1 MVYFASR
8 DRDRNRERNKQE
20 RIIHDEEFGEENV
33 ELVDSEWADFEKF
46 IRQLRQRRTS
56 TISMEEELRHVQ
68 KHPKIKSQTFYPCPP
83 PAENGGD
90 SDTSDDD
97 DDPFGYIDT
106 LMYGRYTKDLGEF
119 AKDEARKLKLL
130 EKRRKQEDKQRNK
143 ELLGKRAT
151 RVKRISSWVWK
162 HTLARLGEDWV
173 FLALLGIIMALLSFI
188 MDKGISICTNARIW
202 LYRDLTSQPFIQY
215 IAWVSLP
222 VCLILFSAGFV
233 HLIAP
238 QSIGSGI
245 PEMKTILRGVALK
258 EYLTFKT
265 LVAKVIGLTA
275 TLGSGMPLG
284 KEGPFVHIASIVAQL
299 LSKLVTSF
307 QGIYENESR
316 NSEMLAAACA
326 VGVGSCFAAPVGGVL
341 FSIEVTTTYFAVR
354 NYWRGFFAA
363 VCGATVFR
371 LLAVWFQNADT
382 VRALF
387 LTNFT
392 TEFPFDPQELFVFA
406 LIGFICGL
414 GGASYVWVHRRYVLF
429 MRSNKRMNKF
439 LQKNRFLYP
448 GFLALLVSSISFP
461 LGTGQFLAGELSN
474 HEQVTQLFSNFTWSR
489 DDLTVEQA
497 AIVTN
502 WMTSYTSVFGN
513 LICYTLFTFFVSII
527 ASTIPVPSGMFIPV
541 FKIGAGFGR
550 LVGEFMAWWFPHGVR
565 YGGRLSPI
573 MPGGYAVV
581 GAAAFSGSV
590 THTVS
595 VAVIVFEMTGQI
607 THVVPVMIAVL
618 VANAVAALLQ
628 PSIYD
633 SIILIKKL
641 PYLPDLLPSSS
652 GMYSIFVED
661 FMVRDV
667 KYIWYGIS
675 YQKLKEVLKANK
687 ALRSLPL
694 VDSPDNMILLGS
706 VQRYELIKMIEKHI
720 GREKRMEV
728 AQKWQKEAEERARE
742 EEKKKQ
748 EAELKMRRPSR
759 FEVLPAPDILS
770 LRQIANDEMLPPKKR
785 VEALNN
791 NLAPRKSILKKT
803 NSFNLKTYA
812 PTVQHSPNITP
823 YTTITGNSE
832 FRIRSAFEAIFKKST
847 TLQDVQP
854 DPETG
859 SISPAPSN
867 TEVQVQRA
875 PSTPGVSKKVQL
887 QAQHKW
893 DFVTDQ
899 IMLVSQVSC
908 MFHGHNNIRHHL
920 KINSSWFLNILT
932 PVHICKQANS
942 KSTDAANINQVP
954 PDKDDKD
961 ERCVVAEDKKDT
973 LKSNHVPFSDV
984 NIDKPSIRYKTNKVS
999 DISRTASKI
1008 NLSELNNQD
1017 LKPAINDNHIEPT
1030 KKKVRKIKF
1039 SNEVKVKDSPN
1050 HGYTTDKISD
1060 SELETNDCG
1069 YTIEDV
1075 DEKSSIDGNYG
1086 SGTSENEELARVTT
1100 GPKKMKSVQLP
1111 RERVIDMSPE
1121 DQKQWELEE
1130 MLKPIDL
1137 ERAQV
1142 HIDPSPFQ
1150 LVERTSI
1157 LKVHSLF
1164 SMVGINHAYVTKIGR
1179 LVGVVGLK
1187 ELRKAIEDINSN
1199 SFVVPPRD
1207 EEIHNKPSVEKPLLM
1222 PNASDKAV
1230 DMTVTSMDSALSN
1243 SDNCSDIELEHMKTE
1258 KTAIVTLPPQEPCG
1272 NTNSATD
1279 TSSDM
1284 GKHV

>member
-1 MVYFASR
+1 MKHENS
-8 DRDRNRERNKQE
+8 NCSKS
-20 RIIHDEEFGEENV
+20 EEN
-33 ELVDSEWADFEKF
+33 WK
-46 IRQLRQRRTS
+46 TS
-56 TISMEEELRHVQ
+56 KEISAGNNYFQ
-68 KHPKIKSQTFYPCPP
+68 
-83 PAENGGD
+83 
-90 SDTSDDD
+90 
-97 DDPFGYIDT
+97 
-106 LMYGRYTKDLGEF
+106 
-119 AKDEARKLKLL
+119 
-130 EKRRKQEDKQRNK
+130 
-143 ELLGKRAT
+143 ELLGKRDSKLFK
-151 RVKRISSWVWK
+151 VSSWIWK
-162 HTLARLGEDWV
+162 HTFARMGEDWV
-173 FLALLGIIMALLSFI
+173 FLALLGIIMALLSYI
-188 MDKGISICTNARIW
+188 MDKGISVCTNARVW
-202 LYRDLTSQPFIQY
+202 LYRDLTSQPIAQY
-215 IAWVSLP
+215 FAWVSLP

-265 LVAKVIGLTA
+265 LVAKIVGLTA

-326 VGVGSCFAAPVGGVL
+326 VGVGACFAAPVGGVL

-371 LLAVWFQNADT
+371 LLAVWFQNLDT
-382 VRALF
+382 VRAIF

-406 LIGFICGL
+406 LMGLICGI
-414 GGASYVWVHRRYVLF
+414 GGAAYVWVHRRYVLF
-429 MRSNKRMNKF
+429 MRSNKKMNKF

-448 GFLALLVSSISFP
+448 GFLALLVSTISFP
-461 LGTGQFLAGELSN
+461 LGTGQFIAGELAT
-474 HEQVTQLFSNFTWSR
+474 HEQVIQLFSNFTWSR

-497 AIVTN
+497 AIVTH
-502 WMTSYTSVFGN
+502 WVTPYTNVFIN
-513 LICYTLFTFFVSII
+513 LTCYVIFTFIFSII
-527 ASTIPVPSGMFIPV
+527 ASTIPVPSGIFIPV
-541 FKIGAGFGR
+541 FKIGAGLGR
-550 LVGEFMAWWFPHGVR
+550 LVGESMHLWFPSGVR

-573 MPGGYAVV
+573 IPGGYAVV
-581 GAAAFSGSV
+581 GAAAFSGAV

-618 VANAVAALLQ
+618 VANAIAALLQ
-628 PSIYD
+628 PSMYD

-652 GMYSIFVED
+652 GMYSIYVED

-667 KYIWYGIS
+667 KYIWQGIS

-687 ALRSLPL
+687 TLRSLPL
-694 VDSPDNMILLGS
+694 VDSPANMILLGS

-748 EAELKMRRPSR
+748 EVEQKMRRPSR

-785 VEALNN
+785 QESMNN
-791 NLAPRKSILKKT
+791 TLQPRKSILKKT
-803 NSFNLKTYA
+803 NSFNLKAFT
-812 PTVQHSPNITP
+812 PTSSLHSPNITP
-823 YTTITGNSE
+823 YTTITGTTE
-832 FRIRSAFEAIFKKST
+832 YRIRNAFEAIFKKST

-854 DPETG
+854 TNSEGVGTMSAATSADVVPGT
-859 SISPAPSN
+859 P
-867 TEVQVQRA
+867 TVQRA
-875 PSTPGVSKKVQL
+875 PSTPGISKKVQL
-887 QAQHKW
+887 SYMGS
-893 DFVTDQ
+893 
-899 IMLVSQVSC
+899 I
-908 MFHGHNNIRHHL
+908 
-920 KINSSWFLNILT
+920 
-932 PVHICKQANS
+932 
-942 KSTDAANINQVP
+942 
-954 PDKDDKD
+954 
-961 ERCVVAEDKKDT
+961 KK
-973 LKSNHVPFSDV
+973 L
-984 NIDKPSIRYKTNKVS
+984 
-999 DISRTASKI
+999 
-1008 NLSELNNQD
+1008 
-1017 LKPAINDNHIEPT
+1017 
-1030 KKKVRKIKF
+1030 
-1039 SNEVKVKDSPN
+1039 
-1050 HGYTTDKISD
+1050 
-1060 SELETNDCG
+1060 
-1069 YTIEDV
+1069 
-1075 DEKSSIDGNYG
+1075 
-1086 SGTSENEELARVTT
+1086 
-1100 GPKKMKSVQLP
+1100 KSVQLP

-1121 DQKQWELEE
+1121 DQKKWEMEE
-1130 MLKPIDL
+1130 MQKPIDL
-1137 ERAQV
+1137 EKANV

-1199 SFVVPPRD
+1199 NFVVQVQLKD
-1207 EEIHNKPSVEKPLLM
+1207 DNDCADDVEKTNGSKPLLL
-1222 PNASDKAV
+1222 PQDYSDKQV
-1230 DMTVTSMDSALSN
+1230 NVTVTSMDSALSN
-1243 SDNCSDIELEHMKTE
+1243 SDNCSDIELENIQKATE
-1258 KTAIVTLPPQEPCG
+1258 ASEESEEQQKQQQLPQI
-1272 NTNSATD
+1272 ND
-1279 TSSDM
+1279 TSTYNPKPRDSIE
-1284 GKHV
+1284 

>member
-1 MVYFASR
+1 MKISRNGRESLLLVPSPNHTFPIRTCSNASSIR
-8 DRDRNRERNKQE
+8 LNMG
-20 RIIHDEEFGEENV
+20 HDHDNNDDAEEG
-33 ELVDSEWADFEKF
+33 L
-46 IRQLRQRRTS
+46 
-56 TISMEEELRHVQ
+56 
-68 KHPKIKSQTFYPCPP
+68 
-83 PAENGGD
+83 
-90 SDTSDDD
+90 
-97 DDPFGYIDT
+97 GYTHT

-151 RVKRISSWVWK
+151 RIKRISSWVWK

-326 VGVGSCFAAPVGGVL
+326 VGVGACFAAPVGGVL

-406 LIGFICGL
+406 LIGLICGL
-414 GGASYVWVHRRYVLF
+414 GGATYVWVHRRYVLF

-461 LGTGQFLAGELSN
+461 LGTGQFLAGELST

-497 AIVTN
+497 AVVTH
-502 WMTSYTSVFGN
+502 WMTNYTSVFGN
-513 LICYTLFTFFVSII
+513 LVCYLVFTFFFSII

-541 FKIGAGFGR
+541 FKIGAAFGR
-550 LVGEFMAWWFPHGVR
+550 LVGEFMASWFPHGVR

-595 VAVIVFEMTGQI
+595 VAVIIFEMTGQI

-667 KYIWYGIS
+667 KYIWHGIS
-675 YQKLKEVLKANK
+675 YQKLKEVLKINK
-687 ALRSLPL
+687 TLRSLPL
-694 VDSPDNMILLGS
+694 VDSPENMILLGS
-706 VQRYELIKMIEKHI
+706 VQRYELIKIIEKHI

-728 AQKWQKEAEERARE
+728 AQKWQKEAEERALE

-748 EAELKMRRPSR
+748 EAEQRQRRPSR

-785 VEALNN
+785 AETLHSS
-791 NLAPRKSILKKT
+791 LTPRKSILKKT
-803 NSFNLKTYA
+803 NSFNLKTYTPA
-812 PTVQHSPNITP
+812 SPHSPSITP

-854 DPETG
+854 DPEMG
-859 SISPAPSN
+859 SVSPETADSG
-867 TEVQVQRA
+867 VQVQQAPSA
-875 PSTPGVSKKVQL
+875 PSTPGISKKVQL
-887 QAQHKW
+887 
-893 DFVTDQ
+893 
-899 IMLVSQVSC
+899 
-908 MFHGHNNIRHHL
+908 
-920 KINSSWFLNILT
+920 T
-932 PVHICKQANS
+932 P
-942 KSTDAANINQVP
+942 P
-954 PDKDDKD
+954 M
-961 ERCVVAEDKKDT
+961 KK
-973 LKSNHVPFSDV
+973 
-984 NIDKPSIRYKTNKVS
+984 
-999 DISRTASKI
+999 A
-1008 NLSELNNQD
+1008 
-1017 LKPAINDNHIEPT
+1017 
-1030 KKKVRKIKF
+1030 
-1039 SNEVKVKDSPN
+1039 
-1050 HGYTTDKISD
+1050 
-1060 SELETNDCG
+1060 
-1069 YTIEDV
+1069 
-1075 DEKSSIDGNYG
+1075 
-1086 SGTSENEELARVTT
+1086 
-1100 GPKKMKSVQLP
+1100 KSVQLP

-1137 ERAQV
+1137 EKAQI

-1199 SFVVPPRD
+1199 SFVAHPRD
-1207 EEIHNKPSVEKPLLM
+1207 DEIDGDTKPAVEKPLLS
-1222 PNASDKAV
+1222 PSASDKAV
-1230 DMTVTSMDSALSN
+1230 DMTITSMDSALSN
-1243 SDNCSDIELEHMKTE
+1243 SDNCSDIEMEHMKSLDTPE
-1258 KTAIVTLPPQEPCG
+1258 VTLTMPP
-1272 NTNSATD
+1272 TD
-1279 TSSDM
+1279 TNTTTTTTIIDTNNTQNINKS
-1284 GKHV
+1284 V

>member
-1 MVYFASR
+1 MVYFATR
-8 DRDRNRERNKQE
+8 DNRDRNGKAKTKQQVE

-46 IRQLRQRRTS
+46 IRQLRQRRNS
-56 TISMEEELRHVQ
+56 NISMETELRHVQ
-68 KHPKIKSQTFYPCPP
+68 KHPKIKSQAFYPCPP
-83 PAENGGD
+83 PAENGPD
-90 SDTSDDD
+90 SDSSDD

-106 LMYGRYTKDLGEF
+106 LDEYIREYAFEPELLINREEYLREEQRAQKAPSTPVRLRW
-119 AKDEARKLKLL
+119 DEAIAKQKQKQQQQRKSA
-130 EKRRKQEDKQRNK
+130 ETASDDKNQIEFEIEAFYY

-151 RVKRISSWVWK
+151 RIKRISSWIWK

-188 MDKGISICTNARIW
+188 MDKGISICTN
-202 LYRDLTSQPFIQY
+202 
-215 IAWVSLP
+215 
-222 VCLILFSAGFV
+222 
-233 HLIAP
+233 
-238 QSIGSGI
+238 GSGI

-326 VGVGSCFAAPVGGVL
+326 VGVGACFAAPVGGVL

-406 LIGFICGL
+406 LIGFVCGL
-414 GGASYVWVHRRYVLF
+414 GGATYVWVHRRYVLF

-461 LGTGQFLAGELSN
+461 LGTGQFLAGELST

-489 DDLTVEQA
+489 SDLTVEQA
-497 AIVTN
+497 AVVTH
-502 WMTSYTSVFGN
+502 WMTSYTSVFAN
-513 LICYTLFTFFVSII
+513 LVIFTIFTFFFSII

-541 FKIGAGFGR
+541 FKIGAAFGR
-550 LVGEFMAWWFPHGVR
+550 LVGELMASWFPHGVR

-595 VAVIVFEMTGQI
+595 VAVIIFEMTGQI

-618 VANAVAALLQ
+618 VANAVASLLQ

-667 KYIWYGIS
+667 KYIWHGIS
-675 YQKLKEVLKANK
+675 YQKLKEVLKINK

-694 VDSPDNMILLGS
+694 VDSPENMILLGS
-706 VQRYELIKMIEKHI
+706 VQRYELIKIIEKHI

-728 AQKWQKEAEERARE
+728 AQKWQKEAEERALE

-748 EAELKMRRPSR
+748 EAELKQRRPSR

-785 VEALNN
+785 AETLHSS
-791 NLAPRKSILKKT
+791 LTPRKSILKKT

-812 PTVQHSPNITP
+812 PASPHSPSITP

-854 DPETG
+854 DPEMG
-859 SISPAPSN
+859 SMSPAASN
-867 TEVQVQRA
+867 NEVQAQRAPSA
-875 PSTPGVSKKVQL
+875 PSTPGISKKVQL
-887 QAQHKW
+887 
-893 DFVTDQ
+893 
-899 IMLVSQVSC
+899 
-908 MFHGHNNIRHHL
+908 
-920 KINSSWFLNILT
+920 
-932 PVHICKQANS
+932 
-942 KSTDAANINQVP
+942 STI
-954 PDKDDKD
+954 
-961 ERCVVAEDKKDT
+961 
-973 LKSNHVPFSDV
+973 
-984 NIDKPSIRYKTNKVS
+984 
-999 DISRTASKI
+999 
-1008 NLSELNNQD
+1008 
-1017 LKPAINDNHIEPT
+1017 T
-1030 KKKVRKIKF
+1030 KK
-1039 SNEVKVKDSPN
+1039 
-1050 HGYTTDKISD
+1050 
-1060 SELETNDCG
+1060 
-1069 YTIEDV
+1069 
-1075 DEKSSIDGNYG
+1075 
-1086 SGTSENEELARVTT
+1086 A
-1100 GPKKMKSVQLP
+1100 KSVQLP

-1130 MLKPIDL
+1130 MQKPIDL
-1137 ERAQV
+1137 EKAQI

-1199 SFVVPPRD
+1199 SFVAHPRD
-1207 EEIHNKPSVEKPLLM
+1207 EEPNSDVKPAVEKPLLAVS
-1222 PNASDKAV
+1222 PSASDKAV
-1230 DMTVTSMDSALSN
+1230 DMTITSMDSALSN
-1243 SDNCSDIELEHMKTE
+1243 SDNCSDIEMEHLKSLDTPEIALTM
-1258 KTAIVTLPPQEPCG
+1258 PPAEANANATTQD
-1272 NTNSATD
+1272 TNKS
-1279 TSSDM
+1279 
-1284 GKHV
+1284 V

>member
-1 MVYFASR
+1 MFNNSHTHR
-8 DRDRNRERNKQE
+8 DEYIREYAFEPELLINREEYLREEQRAHKIPSTPVRLRWDEAIAKQKE
-20 RIIHDEEFGEENV
+20 HNRKAS
-33 ELVDSEWADFEKF
+33 VDIEANDDKNQIE
-46 IRQLRQRRTS
+46 IE
-56 TISMEEELRHVQ
+56 IEA
-68 KHPKIKSQTFYPCPP
+68 FY
-83 PAENGGD
+83 
-90 SDTSDDD
+90 
-97 DDPFGYIDT
+97 Y
-106 LMYGRYTKDLGEF
+106 MYGRYTKDLGEF

-143 ELLGKRAT
+143 ELLGKQTT
-151 RVKRISSWVWK
+151 RVKRISSWIWR

-188 MDKGISICTNARIW
+188 MDRGIAVCTNARIW

-245 PEMKTILRGVALK
+245 PEMKTILRGVQLK

-326 VGVGSCFAAPVGGVL
+326 VGVGACFAAPVGGVL

-406 LIGFICGL
+406 LIGFVCGL

-461 LGTGQFLAGELSN
+461 LGTGQFLAGELST

-497 AIVTN
+497 AVVTN
-502 WMTSYTSVFGN
+502 WMTGYTSVFSN
-513 LICYTLFTFFVSII
+513 LVIYTLFTFMFSII

-550 LVGEFMAWWFPHGVR
+550 LVGEFMAVTFPHGVR

-595 VAVIVFEMTGQI
+595 VAVIIFEMTGQI

-661 FMVRDV
+661 FMVREV
-667 KYIWYGIS
+667 KYIWHGIS
-675 YQKLKEVLKANK
+675 YQKLKEVLKINK
-687 ALRSLPL
+687 TLRSLPL

-720 GREKRMEV
+720 GREKRMDV
-728 AQKWQKEAEERARE
+728 AQKWQKEAEQRAHE
-742 EEKKKQ
+742 EEQVAAAAKVEEQ
-748 EAELKMRRPSR
+748 LKMRRPSR

-785 VEALNN
+785 AETMNSS
-791 NLAPRKSILKKT
+791 LAPRKSILKKT

-812 PTVQHSPNITP
+812 PTSASPHSPSLTP

-859 SISPAPSN
+859 SITISPAASN
-867 TEVQVQRA
+867 NEVQVQRA
-875 PSTPGVSKKVQL
+875 PSTPGISKKVQL
-887 QAQHKW
+887 QALNNW

-899 IMLVSQVSC
+899 IMLQVNPNTKGSDTTVQKD
-908 MFHGHNNIRHHL
+908 I
-920 KINSSWFLNILT
+920 KNILET
-932 PVHICKQANS
+932 ENKDSFKYIEQNLDQPTTASIKCKS
-942 KSTDAANINQVP
+942 
-954 PDKDDKD
+954 
-961 ERCVVAEDKKDT
+961 
-973 LKSNHVPFSDV
+973 
-984 NIDKPSIRYKTNKVS
+984 NKVS
-999 DISRTASKI
+999 DINR
-1008 NLSELNNQD
+1008 
-1017 LKPAINDNHIEPT
+1017 IEQ
-1030 KKKVRKIKF
+1030 KKTRKIQF
-1039 SNEVKVKDSPN
+1039 ANEVKVNNSPN
-1050 HGYTTDKISD
+1050 NSYTLDMDMQDKLSNNIE
-1060 SELETNDCG
+1060 SETLG
-1069 YTIEDV
+1069 YTIEDI
-1075 DEKSSIDGNYG
+1075 DEKSVKC
-1086 SGTSENEELARVTT
+1086 ENEDNITENTSDESSKV
-1100 GPKKMKSVQLP
+1100 KKSVQLP
-1111 RERVIDMSPE
+1111 RERVIDMSHE
-1121 DQKQWELEE
+1121 DQKKWEMEE
-1130 MLKPIDL
+1130 MMKPIDL
-1137 ERAQV
+1137 EKAQV

-1199 SFVVPPRD
+1199 SFVPPNRD
-1207 EEIHNKPSVEKPLLM
+1207 EVEDLDAKPTVEKPLLS
-1222 PNASDKAV
+1222 PTSIGGSDKAV
-1230 DMTVTSMDSALSN
+1230 DMTITSMDSALSN
-1243 SDNCSDIELEHMKTE
+1243 SDNCSDIEMESISKSIE
-1258 KTAIVTLPPQEPCG
+1258 KTPSLPLE
-1272 NTNSATD
+1272 TTTID
-1279 TSSDM
+1279 TQ
-1284 GKHV
+1284 KEKL

>member
-1 MVYFASR
+1 MFNKSSNTKSNKNGHESLLLVPSPNHTLPLRTCSNASSLR
-8 DRDRNRERNKQE
+8 FNMGHDHDHNKSP
-20 RIIHDEEFGEENV
+20 DGSEEG
-33 ELVDSEWADFEKF
+33 L
-46 IRQLRQRRTS
+46 
-56 TISMEEELRHVQ
+56 
-68 KHPKIKSQTFYPCPP
+68 
-83 PAENGGD
+83 
-90 SDTSDDD
+90 
-97 DDPFGYIDT
+97 GYTHT

-151 RVKRISSWVWK
+151 RIKRISSWIWK

-326 VGVGSCFAAPVGGVL
+326 VGVGACFAAPVGGVL

-406 LIGFICGL
+406 LIGFVCGL
-414 GGASYVWVHRRYVLF
+414 GGATYVWVHRRYVLF

-461 LGTGQFLAGELSN
+461 LGTGQFLAGELST

-489 DDLTVEQA
+489 SDLTVEQA
-497 AIVTN
+497 AVVTH
-502 WMTSYTSVFGN
+502 WMTSYTSVFAN
-513 LICYTLFTFFVSII
+513 LVIFTIFTFFFSII

-541 FKIGAGFGR
+541 FKIGAAFGR
-550 LVGEFMAWWFPHGVR
+550 LVGELMASWFPHGVR

-595 VAVIVFEMTGQI
+595 VAVIIFEMTGQI

-618 VANAVAALLQ
+618 VANAVASLLQ

-667 KYIWYGIS
+667 KYIWHGIS
-675 YQKLKEVLKANK
+675 YQKLKEVLKINK

-694 VDSPDNMILLGS
+694 VDSPENMILLGS
-706 VQRYELIKMIEKHI
+706 VQRYELIKIIEKHI

-728 AQKWQKEAEERARE
+728 AQKWQKEAEERALE

-748 EAELKMRRPSR
+748 EAELKQRRPSR

-785 VEALNN
+785 AETLHSS
-791 NLAPRKSILKKT
+791 LTPRKSILKKT

-812 PTVQHSPNITP
+812 PASPHSPSITP

-854 DPETG
+854 DPEMG
-859 SISPAPSN
+859 SMSPAASN
-867 TEVQVQRA
+867 NEVQGQRAPSA
-875 PSTPGVSKKVQL
+875 PSTPGISKKVQL
-887 QAQHKW
+887 QAQNNW
-893 DFVTDQ
+893 NFVTDQ
-899 IMLVSQVSC
+899 IMLQVNPITKSESAKK
-908 MFHGHNNIRHHL
+908 MDDTDVTITE
-920 KINSSWFLNILT
+920 KTDSYKPINMPLN
-932 PVHICKQANS
+932 
-942 KSTDAANINQVP
+942 
-954 PDKDDKD
+954 
-961 ERCVVAEDKKDT
+961 
-973 LKSNHVPFSDV
+973 DV
-984 NIDKPSIRYKTNKVS
+984 NTDKTCIKYKTNKVS
-999 DISRTASKI
+999 DINRQTHEPATVS
-1008 NLSELNNQD
+1008 LLNE
-1017 LKPAINDNHIEPT
+1017 NHVDKQRNV
-1030 KKKVRKIKF
+1030 KKKIQFSCDVR
-1039 SNEVKVKDSPN
+1039 VKDSAL
-1050 HGYTTDKISD
+1050 HGCTLDKLSD
-1060 SELETNDCG
+1060 NQESNEMG
-1069 YTIEDV
+1069 YTIEDDDDKFNDD
-1075 DEKSSIDGNYG
+1075 DEQ
-1086 SGTSENEELARVTT
+1086 TSTIT
-1100 GPKKMKSVQLP
+1100 KKAKSVQLP

-1130 MLKPIDL
+1130 MQKPIDL
-1137 ERAQV
+1137 EKAQI

-1199 SFVVPPRD
+1199 SFVAHPRD
-1207 EEIHNKPSVEKPLLM
+1207 EEPNSDSKPAAEKPLLAAS
-1222 PNASDKAV
+1222 PSASDKAV
-1230 DMTVTSMDSALSN
+1230 DMTITSMDSALSN
-1243 SDNCSDIELEHMKTE
+1243 SDNCSDIEMEHLKSLDTPEIALTMPAAE
-1258 KTAIVTLPPQEPCG
+1258 ANANAITQD
-1272 NTNSATD
+1272 TNKS
-1279 TSSDM
+1279 
-1284 GKHV
+1284 V

>member
-1 MVYFASR
+1 MFNNSHTHR
-8 DRDRNRERNKQE
+8 DEYIREYAFEPELLINREEYLREEQRAHKIPSTPVRLRWDEAIAKQKE
-20 RIIHDEEFGEENV
+20 HNRKAS
-33 ELVDSEWADFEKF
+33 VDIEANDDKNQIE
-46 IRQLRQRRTS
+46 IE
-56 TISMEEELRHVQ
+56 IEA
-68 KHPKIKSQTFYPCPP
+68 FY
-83 PAENGGD
+83 
-90 SDTSDDD
+90 
-97 DDPFGYIDT
+97 Y
-106 LMYGRYTKDLGEF
+106 MYGRYTKDLGEF

-143 ELLGKRAT
+143 ELLGKQTT
-151 RVKRISSWVWK
+151 RVKRISSWIWR

-188 MDKGISICTNARIW
+188 MDRGIAVCTNARIW

-245 PEMKTILRGVALK
+245 PEMKTILRGVQLK

-326 VGVGSCFAAPVGGVL
+326 VGVGACFAAPVGGVL

-406 LIGFICGL
+406 LIGFVCGL

-461 LGTGQFLAGELSN
+461 LGTGQFLAGELST

-497 AIVTN
+497 AVVTN
-502 WMTSYTSVFGN
+502 WMTGYTSVFSN
-513 LICYTLFTFFVSII
+513 LVIYTLFTFMFSII

-550 LVGEFMAWWFPHGVR
+550 LVGEFMAVTFPHGVR

-595 VAVIVFEMTGQI
+595 VAVIIFEMTGQI

-661 FMVRDV
+661 FMVREV
-667 KYIWYGIS
+667 KYIWHGIS
-675 YQKLKEVLKANK
+675 YQKLKEVLKINK
-687 ALRSLPL
+687 TLRSLPL

-720 GREKRMEV
+720 GREKRMDV
-728 AQKWQKEAEERARE
+728 AQKWQKEAEQRAHE
-742 EEKKKQ
+742 EEQVAAAAKVEEQ
-748 EAELKMRRPSR
+748 LKMRRPSR

-785 VEALNN
+785 AETMNSS
-791 NLAPRKSILKKT
+791 LAPRKSILKKT

-812 PTVQHSPNITP
+812 PTSASPHSPSLTP

-859 SISPAPSN
+859 SITISPAASN
-867 TEVQVQRA
+867 NEVQVQRA
-875 PSTPGVSKKVQL
+875 PSTPGISKK
-887 QAQHKW
+887 
-893 DFVTDQ
+893 
-899 IMLVSQVSC
+899 
-908 MFHGHNNIRHHL
+908 
-920 KINSSWFLNILT
+920 
-932 PVHICKQANS
+932 
-942 KSTDAANINQVP
+942 
-954 PDKDDKD
+954 
-961 ERCVVAEDKKDT
+961 
-973 LKSNHVPFSDV
+973 
-984 NIDKPSIRYKTNKVS
+984 
-999 DISRTASKI
+999 
-1008 NLSELNNQD
+1008 
-1017 LKPAINDNHIEPT
+1017 
-1030 KKKVRKIKF
+1030 
-1039 SNEVKVKDSPN
+1039 
-1050 HGYTTDKISD
+1050 
-1060 SELETNDCG
+1060 
-1069 YTIEDV
+1069 
-1075 DEKSSIDGNYG
+1075 
-1086 SGTSENEELARVTT
+1086 
-1100 GPKKMKSVQLP
+1100 VQLP
-1111 RERVIDMSPE
+1111 RERVIDMSHE
-1121 DQKQWELEE
+1121 DQKKWELEE
-1130 MLKPIDL
+1130 MMKPIDL
-1137 ERAQV
+1137 EKAQV

-1199 SFVVPPRD
+1199 SFVPPNRD
-1207 EEIHNKPSVEKPLLM
+1207 EVEDLDAKPTVEKPLLS
-1222 PNASDKAV
+1222 PTSIGGSDKAV
-1230 DMTVTSMDSALSN
+1230 DMTITSMDSALSN
-1243 SDNCSDIELEHMKTE
+1243 SDNCSDIEMESISKSIE
-1258 KTAIVTLPPQEPCG
+1258 KTPSLPLE
-1272 NTNSATD
+1272 TTTID
-1279 TSSDM
+1279 TQ
-1284 GKHV
+1284 KEKL

>member
-1 MVYFASR
+1 MVSKNFADHYAKESLLTVPPLHIQPAR
-8 DRDRNRERNKQE
+8 LHPNGTSVDICPRE
-20 RIIHDEEFGEENV
+20 DEEEGLGF
-33 ELVDSEWADFEKF
+33 
-46 IRQLRQRRTS
+46 T
-56 TISMEEELRHVQ
+56 H
-68 KHPKIKSQTFYPCPP
+68 
-83 PAENGGD
+83 
-90 SDTSDDD
+90 
-97 DDPFGYIDT
+97 T

-130 EKRRKQEDKQRNK
+130 EKRRKLEDKQRNK
-143 ELLGKRAT
+143 ELLGKRDSKLFK
-151 RVKRISSWVWK
+151 VSSWIWK
-162 HTLARLGEDWV
+162 HTFARMGEDWV
-173 FLALLGIIMALLSFI
+173 FLALLGIIMALLSYI
-188 MDKGISICTNARIW
+188 MDKGISVCTNARVW
-202 LYRDLTSQPFIQY
+202 LYRDLTSQPIAQY
-215 IAWVSLP
+215 FAWVSLP

-265 LVAKVIGLTA
+265 LVAKIVGLTA

-326 VGVGSCFAAPVGGVL
+326 VGVGACFAAPVGGVL

-371 LLAVWFQNADT
+371 LLAVWFQNLDT
-382 VRALF
+382 VRAIF

-406 LIGFICGL
+406 LMGLICGI
-414 GGASYVWVHRRYVLF
+414 GGAAYVWVHRRYVLF
-429 MRSNKRMNKF
+429 MRSNKKMNKF

-448 GFLALLVSSISFP
+448 GFLALLVSTISFP
-461 LGTGQFLAGELSN
+461 LGTGQFIAGELAT
-474 HEQVTQLFSNFTWSR
+474 HEQVIQLFSNFTWSR

-497 AIVTN
+497 AIVTH
-502 WMTSYTSVFGN
+502 WVTPYTNVFIN
-513 LICYTLFTFFVSII
+513 LTCYVIFTFIFSII
-527 ASTIPVPSGMFIPV
+527 ASTIPVPSGIFIPV
-541 FKIGAGFGR
+541 FKIGAGLGR
-550 LVGEFMAWWFPHGVR
+550 LVGESMHLWFPSGVR

-573 MPGGYAVV
+573 IPGGYAVV
-581 GAAAFSGSV
+581 GAAAFSGAV

-618 VANAVAALLQ
+618 VANAIAALLQ
-628 PSIYD
+628 PSMYD

-652 GMYSIFVED
+652 GMYSIYVED

-667 KYIWYGIS
+667 KYIWQGIS

-687 ALRSLPL
+687 TLRSLPL
-694 VDSPDNMILLGS
+694 VDSPANMILLGS

-748 EAELKMRRPSR
+748 EVEQKMRRPSR

-785 VEALNN
+785 QESMNN
-791 NLAPRKSILKKT
+791 TLQPRKSILKKT
-803 NSFNLKTYA
+803 NSFNLKAFT
-812 PTVQHSPNITP
+812 PTSSLHSPNITP
-823 YTTITGNSE
+823 YTTITGTTE
-832 FRIRSAFEAIFKKST
+832 YRIRNAFEAIFKKST

-854 DPETG
+854 TNSEGVGTMSAATSADVVPGT
-859 SISPAPSN
+859 P
-867 TEVQVQRA
+867 TVQRA
-875 PSTPGVSKKVQL
+875 PSTPGISKK
-887 QAQHKW
+887 
-893 DFVTDQ
+893 
-899 IMLVSQVSC
+899 
-908 MFHGHNNIRHHL
+908 
-920 KINSSWFLNILT
+920 
-932 PVHICKQANS
+932 
-942 KSTDAANINQVP
+942 
-954 PDKDDKD
+954 
-961 ERCVVAEDKKDT
+961 
-973 LKSNHVPFSDV
+973 
-984 NIDKPSIRYKTNKVS
+984 
-999 DISRTASKI
+999 
-1008 NLSELNNQD
+1008 
-1017 LKPAINDNHIEPT
+1017 
-1030 KKKVRKIKF
+1030 
-1039 SNEVKVKDSPN
+1039 
-1050 HGYTTDKISD
+1050 
-1060 SELETNDCG
+1060 
-1069 YTIEDV
+1069 
-1075 DEKSSIDGNYG
+1075 
-1086 SGTSENEELARVTT
+1086 
-1100 GPKKMKSVQLP
+1100 VQLP

-1121 DQKQWELEE
+1121 DQKKWEMEE
-1130 MLKPIDL
+1130 MQKPIDL
-1137 ERAQV
+1137 EKANV

-1199 SFVVPPRD
+1199 NFVVQVQLKD
-1207 EEIHNKPSVEKPLLM
+1207 DNDCADDVEKTNGSKPLLL
-1222 PNASDKAV
+1222 PQDYSDKQV
-1230 DMTVTSMDSALSN
+1230 NVTVTSMDSALSN
-1243 SDNCSDIELEHMKTE
+1243 SDNCSDIELENIQKATE
-1258 KTAIVTLPPQEPCG
+1258 ASEESEEQQKQQQLPQI
-1272 NTNSATD
+1272 ND
-1279 TSSDM
+1279 TSTYNPKPRDSIE
-1284 GKHV
+1284 

>member
-1 MVYFASR
+1 MSLAKMDKTQVKA
-8 DRDRNRERNKQE
+8 K
-20 RIIHDEEFGEENV
+20 
-33 ELVDSEWADFEKF
+33 K
-46 IRQLRQRRTS
+46 
-56 TISMEEELRHVQ
+56 
-68 KHPKIKSQTFYPCPP
+68 
-83 PAENGGD
+83 
-90 SDTSDDD
+90 
-97 DDPFGYIDT
+97 
-106 LMYGRYTKDLGEF
+106 MYGRYTKDLGEF

-143 ELLGKRAT
+143 ELLGKRSS
-151 RVKRISSWVWK
+151 RMLKVSSWIWK
-162 HTLARLGEDWV
+162 RTFARLGEDWV
-173 FLALLGIIMALLSFI
+173 FLALLGVIMAFVSYVV
-188 MDKGISICTNARIW
+188 DKGITVCTNARVW
-202 LYRDLTSQPFIQY
+202 LYRDLTSQPITQY
-215 IAWVSLP
+215 FAWVSLP

-233 HLIAP
+233 HLVAP

-265 LVAKVIGLTA
+265 LVAKVVGLTA

-284 KEGPFVHIASIVAQL
+284 KEGPFCHIASIVAQL

-371 LLAVWFQNADT
+371 LLAVWFHNADT
-382 VRALF
+382 VRAIF

-406 LIGFICGL
+406 LMGVVSGI
-414 GGASYVWVHRRYVLF
+414 GGAAYVWVHRRYVLF
-429 MRSNKRMNKF
+429 MRSNKKMNKF

-448 GFLALLVSSISFP
+448 GFLALLVSTLSFP
-461 LGTGQFLAGELSN
+461 LGPGQFIAGELST

-497 AIVTN
+497 AIVTH
-502 WMTSYTSVFGN
+502 WVTSYTNIFIN
-513 LICYTLFTFFVSII
+513 LSIYIVFTFFISIV
-527 ASTIPVPSGMFIPV
+527 ASTIPVPSGIFIPV
-541 FKIGAGFGR
+541 FKIGASLGR
-550 LVGEFMAWWFPHGVR
+550 LVGESMHLWFPSGVR

-573 MPGGYAVV
+573 IPGGYAVV
-581 GAAAFSGSV
+581 GAAAFSGAV

-595 VAVIVFEMTGQI
+595 VAVIIFEMTGQI

-618 VANAVAALLQ
+618 IANAIAALLQ
-628 PSIYD
+628 PSMYD

-652 GMYSIFVED
+652 AMYSIYVED

-667 KYIWYGIS
+667 KYIWHGIS

-687 ALRSLPL
+687 TLRSLPL
-694 VDSPDNMILLGS
+694 VDSHENMILLGS

-748 EAELKMRRPSR
+748 EAELRTRRPSR

-770 LRQIANDEMLPPKKR
+770 LRQIANDEMLPPKQR
-785 VEALNN
+785 QESFNN
-791 NLAPRKSILKKT
+791 NVGPRKSILKKT

-812 PTVQHSPNITP
+812 PTSPHSPNITP
-823 YTTITGNSE
+823 YTTITGTE
-832 FRIRSAFEAIFKKST
+832 HRIRSAFEAIFRKSN

-854 DPETG
+854 DPDAA
-859 SISPAPSN
+859 SITPAVSAN
-867 TEVQVQRA
+867 EVPLVQRA
-875 PSTPGVSKKVQL
+875 PSISKKVQL
-887 QAQHKW
+887 A
-893 DFVTDQ
+893 
-899 IMLVSQVSC
+899 MS
-908 MFHGHNNIRHHL
+908 L
-920 KINSSWFLNILT
+920 K
-932 PVHICKQANS
+932 
-942 KSTDAANINQVP
+942 
-954 PDKDDKD
+954 
-961 ERCVVAEDKKDT
+961 
-973 LKSNHVPFSDV
+973 
-984 NIDKPSIRYKTNKVS
+984 KT
-999 DISRTASKI
+999 
-1008 NLSELNNQD
+1008 
-1017 LKPAINDNHIEPT
+1017 
-1030 KKKVRKIKF
+1030 
-1039 SNEVKVKDSPN
+1039 
-1050 HGYTTDKISD
+1050 
-1060 SELETNDCG
+1060 
-1069 YTIEDV
+1069 
-1075 DEKSSIDGNYG
+1075 
-1086 SGTSENEELARVTT
+1086 
-1100 GPKKMKSVQLP
+1100 KSVTLP

-1121 DQKQWELEE
+1121 DQKKWEMEE
-1130 MLKPIDL
+1130 MSKPIDL
-1137 ERAQV
+1137 EKASV
-1142 HIDPSPFQ
+1142 NIDPSPFQ

-1199 SFVVPPRD
+1199 NFVVQTQIKD
-1207 EEIHNKPSVEKPLLM
+1207 DIEADHGSAVEKPLLA
-1222 PNASDKAV
+1222 PPLPLSPHATSDKEV
-1230 DMTVTSMDSALSN
+1230 NTTVTSMDSALSH
-1243 SDNCSDIELEHMKTE
+1243 SDNCSDIEMEHIKGESSGEDQPQQQQQQQEHTTQYNQQAYTHTTGTNTTT
-1258 KTAIVTLPPQEPCG
+1258 TAMGTPPTTKSMNEP
-1272 NTNSATD
+1272 
-1279 TSSDM
+1279 
-1284 GKHV
+1284 

>member
-1 MVYFASR
+1 MF
-8 DRDRNRERNKQE
+8 
-20 RIIHDEEFGEENV
+20 
-33 ELVDSEWADFEKF
+33 
-46 IRQLRQRRTS
+46 
-56 TISMEEELRHVQ
+56 
-68 KHPKIKSQTFYPCPP
+68 
-83 PAENGGD
+83 D
-90 SDTSDDD
+90 SDTDDEYIREYAFEPELLINRD
-97 DDPFGYIDT
+97 DYLKREEQKEKEQREAIKRRSSLRRKSQRKASVDSYDSGGQQKNQIDVEIEAFYY
-106 LMYGRYTKDLGEF
+106 MYGRYTKDLGEF

-143 ELLGKRAT
+143 ELLGKRSS
-151 RVKRISSWVWK
+151 RMLKVSSWIWK
-162 HTLARLGEDWV
+162 RTFARLGEDWV
-173 FLALLGIIMALLSFI
+173 FLALLGVIMAFVSYVV
-188 MDKGISICTNARIW
+188 DKGINICTNARVW
-202 LYRDLTSQPFIQY
+202 LYRDLTSQPITQY
-215 IAWVSLP
+215 FAWVSLP

-233 HLIAP
+233 HLVAP

-265 LVAKVIGLTA
+265 LVAKVVGLTA

-284 KEGPFVHIASIVAQL
+284 KEGPFCHIASIVAQL

-371 LLAVWFQNADT
+371 LLAVWFHNADT
-382 VRALF
+382 VRAIF

-406 LIGFICGL
+406 LMGVVSGV
-414 GGASYVWVHRRYVLF
+414 GGAAYVWVHRRYVLF
-429 MRSNKRMNKF
+429 MRSNKKMNKF

-448 GFLALLVSSISFP
+448 GFLALLVSTLSFP
-461 LGTGQFLAGELSN
+461 LGPGQFIAGELST

-497 AIVTN
+497 AIVTH
-502 WMTSYTSVFGN
+502 WVTSYTNIFIN
-513 LICYTLFTFFVSII
+513 LSIYIVFTFFISIV
-527 ASTIPVPSGMFIPV
+527 ASTIPVPSGIFIPV
-541 FKIGAGFGR
+541 FKIGASLGR
-550 LVGEFMAWWFPHGVR
+550 LIGESMHLWFPNGVR

-573 MPGGYAVV
+573 IPGGYAVV
-581 GAAAFSGSV
+581 GAAAFSGAV

-595 VAVIVFEMTGQI
+595 VAVIIFEMTGQI

-618 VANAVAALLQ
+618 IANAIAALLQ
-628 PSIYD
+628 PSMYD

-652 GMYSIFVED
+652 AMYSIYVED

-667 KYIWYGIS
+667 KYIWHGIS

-687 ALRSLPL
+687 TLRSLPL
-694 VDSPDNMILLGS
+694 VDSHENMILLGS

-748 EAELKMRRPSR
+748 EAELRVRRPSR

-770 LRQIANDEMLPPKKR
+770 LRQIANDEMLPPKQR
-785 VEALNN
+785 QESFTNN
-791 NLAPRKSILKKT
+791 VGPRKSILKKT

-812 PTVQHSPNITP
+812 PTSPHSPNITP
-823 YTTITGNSE
+823 YTTITGTE
-832 FRIRSAFEAIFKKST
+832 HRIRSAFEAIFRKSN

-854 DPETG
+854 DPDAT
-859 SISPAPSN
+859 SITPAVSAN
-867 TEVQVQRA
+867 EVPLVQRA
-875 PSTPGVSKKVQL
+875 PSISKK
-887 QAQHKW
+887 
-893 DFVTDQ
+893 
-899 IMLVSQVSC
+899 
-908 MFHGHNNIRHHL
+908 
-920 KINSSWFLNILT
+920 
-932 PVHICKQANS
+932 
-942 KSTDAANINQVP
+942 
-954 PDKDDKD
+954 
-961 ERCVVAEDKKDT
+961 
-973 LKSNHVPFSDV
+973 
-984 NIDKPSIRYKTNKVS
+984 
-999 DISRTASKI
+999 
-1008 NLSELNNQD
+1008 
-1017 LKPAINDNHIEPT
+1017 
-1030 KKKVRKIKF
+1030 
-1039 SNEVKVKDSPN
+1039 
-1050 HGYTTDKISD
+1050 
-1060 SELETNDCG
+1060 
-1069 YTIEDV
+1069 
-1075 DEKSSIDGNYG
+1075 
-1086 SGTSENEELARVTT
+1086 
-1100 GPKKMKSVQLP
+1100 VQLP

-1121 DQKQWELEE
+1121 DQKKWEMEE
-1130 MLKPIDL
+1130 MSKSIDL
-1137 ERAQV
+1137 EKASV
-1142 HIDPSPFQ
+1142 NIDPSPFQ

-1199 SFVVPPRD
+1199 NFVVQNQIKD
-1207 EEIHNKPSVEKPLLM
+1207 DIEADHGSAVEKPLLA
-1222 PNASDKAV
+1222 PPLPLSPHATSDKEV
-1230 DMTVTSMDSALSN
+1230 NTTVTSMDSALSH
-1243 SDNCSDIELEHMKTE
+1243 SDNCSDIEMEHMKGESSGEEQSQHQQDNTTQYNQQTYTH
-1258 KTAIVTLPPQEPCG
+1258 TATTTTTGTPSTTKSNNEP
-1272 NTNSATD
+1272 
-1279 TSSDM
+1279 
-1284 GKHV
+1284 

>member
-1 MVYFASR
+1 MFNNSHSHQDEYIREYAFEPELLI
-8 DRDRNRERNKQE
+8 NREDYQRKEE
-20 RIIHDEEFGEENV
+20 RSHRAA
-33 ELVDSEWADFEKF
+33 SSTASTATTP
-46 IRQLRQRRTS
+46 IRQRWDEVIAKQREHNRQQS
-56 TISMEEELRHVQ
+56 IEIDPPGDDKNQIEIE
-68 KHPKIKSQTFYPCPP
+68 IEAFY
-83 PAENGGD
+83 
-90 SDTSDDD
+90 
-97 DDPFGYIDT
+97 Y
-106 LMYGRYTKDLGEF
+106 MYGRYTKDLGEF
-119 AKDEARKLKLL
+119 AKDEARKLKIL

-143 ELLGKRAT
+143 ELLGKHSTRAK
-151 RVKRISSWVWK
+151 RVSSWVWR
-162 HTLARLGEDWV
+162 HTVARLGEDWV

-202 LYRDLTSQPFIQY
+202 LYRDLTSQPFVQY

-245 PEMKTILRGVALK
+245 PEMKTILRGVQLK

-326 VGVGSCFAAPVGGVL
+326 VGVGACFAAPVGGVL

-406 LIGFICGL
+406 LIGLVCGL

-461 LGTGQFLAGELSN
+461 LGTGQFLAGELST

-497 AIVTN
+497 AVVTH

-513 LICYTLFTFFVSII
+513 LVIYTLFTFMFSII

-550 LVGEFMAWWFPHGVR
+550 LVGEFMAVTFPHGVR

-595 VAVIVFEMTGQI
+595 VAVIIFEMTGQI

-667 KYIWYGIS
+667 KYIWHGIS
-675 YQKLKEVLKANK
+675 YQKLKEVLKLNK
-687 ALRSLPL
+687 TLRSLPL

-728 AQKWQKEAEERARE
+728 AQKWQKEAQERALE

-748 EAELKMRRPSR
+748 EVELKMRRPSR

-785 VEALNN
+785 AETMHGS
-791 NLAPRKSILKKT
+791 LAPRKSILKKT

-812 PTVQHSPNITP
+812 QPMGHSPSITP

-859 SISPAPSN
+859 SLSPAASN
-867 TEVQVQRA
+867 NEVEVPRT
-875 PSTPGVSKKVQL
+875 PSTPGVSKK
-887 QAQHKW
+887 
-893 DFVTDQ
+893 
-899 IMLVSQVSC
+899 
-908 MFHGHNNIRHHL
+908 
-920 KINSSWFLNILT
+920 
-932 PVHICKQANS
+932 
-942 KSTDAANINQVP
+942 
-954 PDKDDKD
+954 
-961 ERCVVAEDKKDT
+961 
-973 LKSNHVPFSDV
+973 
-984 NIDKPSIRYKTNKVS
+984 
-999 DISRTASKI
+999 
-1008 NLSELNNQD
+1008 
-1017 LKPAINDNHIEPT
+1017 
-1030 KKKVRKIKF
+1030 
-1039 SNEVKVKDSPN
+1039 
-1050 HGYTTDKISD
+1050 
-1060 SELETNDCG
+1060 
-1069 YTIEDV
+1069 
-1075 DEKSSIDGNYG
+1075 
-1086 SGTSENEELARVTT
+1086 
-1100 GPKKMKSVQLP
+1100 VQLP

-1137 ERAQV
+1137 QKANV

-1199 SFVVPPRD
+1199 SFVPPARD
-1207 EEIHNKPSVEKPLLM
+1207 EDADDKPAVEKPLLST
-1222 PNASDKAV
+1222 NTSDKAV

-1243 SDNCSDIELEHMKTE
+1243 SENCSDIEMEHIKHTDQGTVSLAM
-1258 KTAIVTLPPQEPCG
+1258 PPQDNPPAEAKTTENG
-1272 NTNSATD
+1272 NHA
-1279 TSSDM
+1279 
-1284 GKHV
+1284 

>member
-1 MVYFASR
+1 MPLHCVSIWVWVSSH
-8 DRDRNRERNKQE
+8 
-20 RIIHDEEFGEENV
+20 IINIMAGGG
-33 ELVDSEWADFEKF
+33 
-46 IRQLRQRRTS
+46 
-56 TISMEEELRHVQ
+56 
-68 KHPKIKSQTFYPCPP
+68 
-83 PAENGGD
+83 GGD
-90 SDTSDDD
+90 LEEGL
-97 DDPFGYIDT
+97 GYTHT

-143 ELLGKRAT
+143 ELLGKQTT
-151 RVKRISSWVWK
+151 RVKRISSWIWR

-188 MDKGISICTNARIW
+188 MDRGIAVCTNARIW

-245 PEMKTILRGVALK
+245 PEMKTILRGVQLK

-326 VGVGSCFAAPVGGVL
+326 VGVGACFAAPVGGVL

-406 LIGFICGL
+406 LIGFVCGL

-461 LGTGQFLAGELSN
+461 LGTGQFLAGELST

-497 AIVTN
+497 AVVTN
-502 WMTSYTSVFGN
+502 WMTGYTSVFSN
-513 LICYTLFTFFVSII
+513 LVIYTLFTFMFSII

-550 LVGEFMAWWFPHGVR
+550 LVGEFMAVTFPHGVR

-595 VAVIVFEMTGQI
+595 VAVIIFEMTGQI

-661 FMVRDV
+661 FMVREV
-667 KYIWYGIS
+667 KYIWHGIS
-675 YQKLKEVLKANK
+675 YQKLKEVLKINK
-687 ALRSLPL
+687 TLRSLPL

-720 GREKRMEV
+720 GREKRMDV
-728 AQKWQKEAEERARE
+728 AQKWQKEAEQRAHE
-742 EEKKKQ
+742 EEQVAAAAKVEEQ
-748 EAELKMRRPSR
+748 LKMRRPSR

-785 VEALNN
+785 AETMNSS
-791 NLAPRKSILKKT
+791 LAPRKSILKKT

-812 PTVQHSPNITP
+812 PTSASPHSPSLTP

-859 SISPAPSN
+859 SITISPAASN
-867 TEVQVQRA
+867 NEVQVQRA
-875 PSTPGVSKKVQL
+875 PSTPGISKKVQL
-887 QAQHKW
+887 QALNNW

-899 IMLVSQVSC
+899 IMLVSIIIIVI
-908 MFHGHNNIRHHL
+908 NNSSISIYFMAFV
-920 KINSSWFLNILT
+920 INSLF
-932 PVHICKQANS
+932 HICKQVNPSTKGNDTTVQKDIKNILETENTDSFKYNEQNLDQPITAS
-942 KSTDAANINQVP
+942 IKCKS
-954 PDKDDKD
+954 
-961 ERCVVAEDKKDT
+961 
-973 LKSNHVPFSDV
+973 
-984 NIDKPSIRYKTNKVS
+984 NKVS
-999 DISRTASKI
+999 DINR
-1008 NLSELNNQD
+1008 
-1017 LKPAINDNHIEPT
+1017 IEQ
-1030 KKKVRKIKF
+1030 KKTRKIQF
-1039 SNEVKVKDSPN
+1039 ANEVKVNNSPN
-1050 HGYTTDKISD
+1050 DEYKLDMDTQDK
-1060 SELETNDCG
+1060 LETLG
-1069 YTIEDV
+1069 YTIEDI
-1075 DEKSSIDGNYG
+1075 DEKSVKY
-1086 SGTSENEELARVTT
+1086 ENEDNMSDEASKV
-1100 GPKKMKSVQLP
+1100 KKSVQLP
-1111 RERVIDMSPE
+1111 RERVIDMSHE
-1121 DQKQWELEE
+1121 DQKKWELEE
-1130 MLKPIDL
+1130 MMKPIDL
-1137 ERAQV
+1137 EKAQV

-1199 SFVVPPRD
+1199 SFVPPNRD
-1207 EEIHNKPSVEKPLLM
+1207 EVEDLDAKPTVEKPLLS
-1222 PNASDKAV
+1222 PTSIGGSDKAV
-1230 DMTVTSMDSALSN
+1230 DMTITSMDSALSN
-1243 SDNCSDIELEHMKTE
+1243 SDNCSDIEMESISKSIE
-1258 KTAIVTLPPQEPCG
+1258 KTPSLPLE
-1272 NTNSATD
+1272 TTTID
-1279 TSSDM
+1279 TQ
-1284 GKHV
+1284 KEKL

>member
-1 MVYFASR
+1 MKATKNGGQLLIAPSPQTAARLLPLRTYSNASSLGHHH
-8 DRDRNRERNKQE
+8 DRSTLSDG
-20 RIIHDEEFGEENV
+20 DEEE
-33 ELVDSEWADFEKF
+33 
-46 IRQLRQRRTS
+46 
-56 TISMEEELRHVQ
+56 
-68 KHPKIKSQTFYPCPP
+68 
-83 PAENGGD
+83 GGL
-90 SDTSDDD
+90 
-97 DDPFGYIDT
+97 GYTHT

-119 AKDEARKLKLL
+119 AKDEARKLKIL

-143 ELLGKRAT
+143 ELLGKHSTRAK
-151 RVKRISSWVWK
+151 RVSSWIWR
-162 HTLARLGEDWV
+162 HTVARLGEDWV
-173 FLALLGIIMALLSFI
+173 FLALLGIIMAMLSFI

-202 LYRDLTSQPFIQY
+202 LYRDLTSQPFVQY

-245 PEMKTILRGVALK
+245 PEMKTILRGVQLK

-326 VGVGSCFAAPVGGVL
+326 VGVGACFAAPVGGVL

-406 LIGFICGL
+406 LIGLVCGL

-461 LGTGQFLAGELSN
+461 LGTGQFLAGELST

-497 AIVTN
+497 AVVTH

-513 LICYTLFTFFVSII
+513 LVIYTLFTFVVSII

-550 LVGEFMAWWFPHGVR
+550 LVGEFMAVTFPHGVR

-595 VAVIVFEMTGQI
+595 VAVIIFEMTGQI

-667 KYIWYGIS
+667 KYIWHGIS
-675 YQKLKEVLKANK
+675 YQKLKEVLKLNK
-687 ALRSLPL
+687 TLRSLPL

-728 AQKWQKEAEERARE
+728 AQKWQKEAQERALE

-748 EAELKMRRPSR
+748 EVELKMRRPSR

-785 VEALNN
+785 AETMHGS
-791 NLAPRKSILKKT
+791 LAPRKSILKKT

-812 PTVQHSPNITP
+812 QPMGHSPSITP

-859 SISPAPSN
+859 SISPAASHH
-867 TEVQVQRA
+867 EVEVPRT
-875 PSTPGVSKKVQL
+875 PSTPGVSKK
-887 QAQHKW
+887 
-893 DFVTDQ
+893 
-899 IMLVSQVSC
+899 
-908 MFHGHNNIRHHL
+908 
-920 KINSSWFLNILT
+920 
-932 PVHICKQANS
+932 
-942 KSTDAANINQVP
+942 
-954 PDKDDKD
+954 
-961 ERCVVAEDKKDT
+961 
-973 LKSNHVPFSDV
+973 
-984 NIDKPSIRYKTNKVS
+984 
-999 DISRTASKI
+999 
-1008 NLSELNNQD
+1008 
-1017 LKPAINDNHIEPT
+1017 
-1030 KKKVRKIKF
+1030 
-1039 SNEVKVKDSPN
+1039 
-1050 HGYTTDKISD
+1050 
-1060 SELETNDCG
+1060 
-1069 YTIEDV
+1069 
-1075 DEKSSIDGNYG
+1075 
-1086 SGTSENEELARVTT
+1086 
-1100 GPKKMKSVQLP
+1100 VQLP

-1137 ERAQV
+1137 QKANV

-1199 SFVVPPRD
+1199 SFVPPTRD
-1207 EEIHNKPSVEKPLLM
+1207 EDADEKPAVEKPLLST
-1222 PNASDKAV
+1222 NSSDKAV

-1243 SDNCSDIELEHMKTE
+1243 SENCSDIEMEHIKHTDKGTVSLTM
-1258 KTAIVTLPPQEPCG
+1258 PPQESKQCPPADSN
-1272 NTNSATD
+1272 NTEN
-1279 TSSDM
+1279 
-1284 GKHV
+1284 GKHA